1 MSKILM
7 IAAMKYS
14 KSEGIS
20 KKICMQASALSTRN
34 DDCILLCLNDLG
46 IQKIEYIDG
55 KEVDSNTVQTYEKQN
70 KILPEAGNI
79 YDLLIVAEDTL
90 SKDDFDMVYIR
101 HMLPCVELVHLIKTI
116 KRKSKI
122 AYEIPTYPYY
132 HEQLSISNNK
142 LRTIV
147 KLLLETIF
155 WPIIYKNIHI
165 LCVVRCRSK
174 SMHLKK
180 MRDIFNGFSGKLC
193 DYHSKD
199 LNRLSMIGV
208 GTIFPYHGYEKIIMD
223 MKETNCLL
231 KNGREIF
238 FHIVG
243 ESAEITRLQLMVKK
257 LKLENNVIFYGKQYG
272 SDLEDIYE
280 QANLG
285 IGTLRLSLRNADID
299 TAIKNIEY
307 LSYYLP
313 VISSGK
319 IFNMDYNSGLIL
331 QIPETERIDFNKIY
345 DFVEN
350 FYVDSSKYNQ
360 IVSLLKQY
368 TWPSIM
374 NNIKQELIGKT
385 ENAVIQ

>member
-7 IAAMKYS
+7 IAAMKYI
-14 KSEGIS
+14 KSDGIS
-20 KKICMQASALSTRN
+20 KKICMQASAFSTDN
-34 DDCILLCLNDLG
+34 DECTLLCLNELG
-46 IQKIEYIDG
+46 IQKLEYFDG
-55 KEVDSNTVQTYEKQN
+55 KEVGSITVQTYKRQN
-70 KILPEAGNI
+70 RILPEAGNI
-79 YDLLIVAEDTL
+79 YDLLRVAGDTFL
-90 SKDDFDMVYIR
+90 KNDFDMVYIR
-101 HMLPCVELVHLIKTI
+101 HMLPCMELVHLISGI
-116 KRKSKI
+116 KSKSKI

-132 HEQLSISNNK
+132 REQLSISNNK

-147 KLLLETIF
+147 KLFLETIF

-180 MRDIFNGFSGKLC
+180 MRDIYNGFSGKIC

-208 GTIFPYHGYEKIIMD
+208 GTIFPYHGYERIIRE

-231 KNGREIF
+231 QNGREIV

-243 ESAEITRLQLMVKK
+243 ESAEITRLRTIVKK
-257 LKLENNVIFYGKQYG
+257 LGLENNVIFHGKKYG
-272 SDLEDIYE
+272 SDLETVYK

-285 IGTLRLSLRNADID
+285 IGTLRLSLRNADVD

-319 IFNMDYNSGLIL
+319 VFNIDQNSGLVMR
-331 QIPETERIDFNKIY
+331 IPEPERIDFNRIY
-345 DFVEN
+345 EFVTS
-350 FYVDSSKYNQ
+350 FYSDGSKYYQ
-360 IVSLLKQY
+360 IVDLLNRY

-374 NNIKQELIGKT
+374 SSIKQELMGEKG
-385 ENAVIQ
+385 NAVI